1 MAKKLT
7 PAKAAQDKV
16 EKRGVDREPYNGAVI
31 FDWTVR
37 DKKLLGL
44 MRGQGTIANI
54 HACGIGLISDYPVS
68 VGDVL
73 KIYLPME
80 GTRILLP
87 VFSEVRWARP
97 AGNRF
102 YAGMQFLA

>member
-1 MAKKLT
+1 MAKKST
-7 PAKAAQDKV
+7 PAEEARDKV
-16 EKRGVDREPYNGAVI
+16 EKRGVEREPYTCAVI

-54 HACGIGLISDYPVS
+54 HACGIGMISDYPVS
-68 VGDVL
+68 AGDVL
-73 KIYLPME
+73 KVYLPVE

-102 YAGMQFLA
+102 YAGIRFLA